1 MSGGNNSTKTRQVPV
16 PLSACM
22 KGANKV
28 KLFNSLTGKKEE
40 FVPVIENEIKMY
52 ACGPTVY
59 NYFHIGNAR
68 TFMIFD
74 AMRKYFEYRGYKV
87 TFVQN
92 FTDVDDKIIN
102 KAKEEKT
109 TTELI
114 SEKYIK
120 EYFYDAELLG
130 ISKADNHPKVI
141 ENMQE
146 IIEFISSLIDNE
158 YAYIVEGDVYFDV
171 SKYKEYGKLSK
182 QNLDEL
188 RAGSRVKVK
197 EIKRNPLDFAL
208 WKTAKEGE
216 PSWEA
221 KWGKGRPGW
230 HIECSA
236 MIKNIFGGTIDI
248 HGGGSDLKFPHH
260 ENEIAQSEALTRKPL
275 ANYWLHVG
283 FLNID
288 NKKMSK
294 SLDNF
299 FTVREIQEEF
309 DLEVIRFFLLSAHY
323 RSPLN
328 FSRELV
334 ESAQRGLERLY
345 NAKNHLEYLIT
356 HADTTSQTENETE
369 LTSELNAFI
378 EKFSAEMD
386 DDFNTANGIAVIF
399 DLVKYINLNIDEHT
413 SMNALKTAQKIL
425 AELCGVLGLLAKQ
438 DENSLEDEIE
448 KLIEERQEA
457 RKNKDFKKADN
468 IRDKLLGK
476 GIVLEDTPSGV
487 KWARK

>member
-1 MSGGNNSTKTRQVPV
+1 M
-16 PLSACM
+16 
-22 KGANKV
+22 
-28 KLFNSLTGKKEE
+28 KLFNSITGKKVE
-40 FVPVIENEIKMY
+40 FVPIVANEIKMY

-59 NYFHIGNAR
+59 NYFHVGNAR
-68 TFMIFD
+68 TFMVFD
-74 AMRKYFEYRGYKV
+74 AMRKYFEYRGYNV

-109 TTELI
+109 TTEVV

-120 EYFYDAELLG
+120 EYFFDADLLG
-130 ISKADNHPKVI
+130 INRADSHPKVT

-146 IIEFISSLIDNE
+146 IIEFISLLIDKG
-158 YAYIVEGDVYFDV
+158 YAYAVEGDVYFDV
-171 SKYKEYGKLSK
+171 SKYEEYGKLSK

-188 RAGSRVKVK
+188 RAGARVETK
-197 EIKRNPLDFAL
+197 EIKRGPLDFAL

-216 PSWEA
+216 PRWEA

-236 MIKNIFGGTIDI
+236 MIKKTFGGTIDI

-260 ENEIAQSEALTRKPL
+260 ENEIAQSEALTGKPL
-275 ANYWLHVG
+275 ANFWIHVG

-328 FSRELV
+328 FGRELV
-334 ESAQRGLERLY
+334 ESSQRGLERLY
-345 NAKNHLEYLIT
+345 NAKNNLAYLIK
-356 HADTTSQTENETE
+356 HAEDIPFTKNENKW
-369 LTSELNAFI
+369 TSELVLFR
-378 EKFSAEMD
+378 EKFILEMD

-399 DLVKYINLNIDEHT
+399 DLVKHINSNITGQT
-413 SMNALKTAQKIL
+413 STRALKL
-425 AELCGVLGLLAKQ
+425 AHAVLVELCGVLGLLLEK
-438 DENSLEDEIE
+438 EEESLEEEIE
-448 KLIEERQEA
+448 KLIKTRQQA
-457 RKNKDFKKADN
+457 RKDKDFEKADK
-468 IRDKLLGK
+468 IRGRLLDK
-476 GIVLEDTPSGV
+476 GIFLEDTPSGV
-487 KWARK
+487 KWSRK